1 MLVKITSDAFNT
13 REKEA
18 FLHKDLI
25 LGLDKQVF
33 LQIKYNLGIDGTNDG
48 FSNFTA

>member
-1 MLVKITSDAFNT
+1 MLVESPQMLLTHGK
-13 REKEA
+13 KEA
-18 FLHKDLI
+18 FPHKDLI

-48 FSNFTA
+48 FSNLTE